1 MCPAAKKWRSRAVR
15 ARHGFTSQLTLGR
28 SPDFDESRS
37 PGFDVGRFAQGVPG
51 TFLDSIAIDVTHA
64 GFVPHSV

>member
-1 MCPAAKKWRSRAVR
+1 V
-15 ARHGFTSQLTLGR
+15 RHGFTSQLTLGR
-28 SPDFDESRS
+28 SPGFDESRSPGFDESRS

-51 TFLDSIAIDVTHA
+51 AFLDPIAIDATRA

>member
-1 MCPAAKKWRSRAVR
+1 MCPAAKKWRSRVVR

-28 SPDFDESRS
+28 SPGFDESHS
-37 PGFDVGRFAQGVPG
+37 PGFDLGRFAQGMPG
-51 TFLDSIAIDVTHA
+51 AFLDPIAIDATRA

>member
-1 MCPAAKKWRSRAVR
+1 M
-15 ARHGFTSQLTLGR
+15 RHGFTSQLTLGR
-28 SPDFDESRS
+28 SPGFDESRS

-51 TFLDSIAIDVTHA
+51 AFLDPIAIDATRA

>member
-1 MCPAAKKWRSRAVR
+1 VPRCEKVAFASRLRAAR
-15 ARHGFTSQLTLGR
+15 FTSQLTLGR
-28 SPDFDESRS
+28 SPGFDESRS

-51 TFLDSIAIDVTHA
+51 AFLDPIAIDATRA